1 GYHIQ
6 DGNGQFSG
14 IYVFDT
20 DYTPEL
26 GDEITITAEVEE
38 FYSLTELK
46 NVSAYNVNSSANPL
60 PDPIQL
66 STDEAG
72 SEAYESVLIK
82 VVEAECTN
90 NNLGFG
96 EFELNDGSGPI
107 AVDDFFYLFTAN
119 QGSSY
124 TVTGPLY
131 YSFGTYKIVPRNAE
145 DIEVADPLFFTQDPE
160 EYNMTTTSMDITWST
175 NAPANSVVAYGL
187 TPSFELGIVQNA
199 DQVTDH
205 SITLENLNPSTP
217 YYIGVGSQDLDGNS
231 TTPKEWVVITT
242 SEIEGS
248 IEAYFNHTVNTS
260 VSIEEDANY
269 MPDFTAY
276 FVEQIENATTT
287 LDITMY
293 HWEGDDMSIIDAI
306 NSAYENGVIVR
317 VVTDIE
323 IENLPLANL
332 NSAIPVGF
340 GTETGIMH
348 NKFLIIDEGLPN
360 VKVVTG
366 STNWTTGNLGW
377 DFNNIIEITDQS
389 MAVAYEL
396 EFNEMFG
403 SNTATPDLENA
414 RFGSE
419 KWDNTPH
426 KFIVGG
432 IPTEL
437 YFSPSDGATAQI
449 RERILEAQN
458 RLDFG
463 VMVFTENSLGSAIIT
478 AENNGIDITGIMDY
492 VEFNGSEY
500 QPLLDADV
508 NIMDYINEDGSQWP
522 DGPVFHHK
530 YLIVDHDASD
540 ENPILVTGSHNW
552 SASAESINDENT
564 LIISDIN
571 LANQF
576 YQEYTQR
583 RNEQLDLSITDNP
596 LVQVSMY
603 PNPTS
608 QTLTIEGDINS
619 EVEVF
624 NLQGQ
629 LVLSEAM
636 NNKVALDIST
646 LNAGIYLVKVAGGVV
661 GRVVIQ

>member
-1 GYHIQ
+1 
-6 DGNGQFSG
+6 
-14 IYVFDT
+14 
-20 DYTPEL
+20 
-26 GDEITITAEVEE
+26 
-38 FYSLTELK
+38 
-46 NVSAYNVNSSANPL
+46 
-60 PDPIQL
+60 
-66 STDEAG
+66 
-72 SEAYESVLIK
+72 
-82 VVEAECTN
+82 
-90 NNLGFG
+90 
-96 EFELNDGSGPI
+96 
-107 AVDDFFYLFTAN
+107 
-119 QGSSY
+119 
-124 TVTGPLY
+124 
-131 YSFGTYKIVPRNAE
+131 
-145 DIEVADPLFFTQDPE
+145 
-160 EYNMTTTSMDITWST
+160 MTTTSMDITWST

-187 TPSFELGIVQNA
+187 TPSFELGTVQDNT
-199 DQVTDH
+199 QVTDH
-205 SITLENLNPSTP
+205 IITLDNLTPSTP
-217 YYIGVGSQDLDGNS
+217 YYLGVGSQDGDGNT

-242 SEIEGS
+242 SEISGT

-260 VSIEEDANY
+260 VSVDEEAQY
-269 MPDFTAY
+269 MPDFTGY
-276 FVEQIENATTT
+276 FVEEIGNATST

-306 NSAYENGVIVR
+306 NTAHDNGVVVR

-332 NSAIPVGF
+332 NSAIPVVY
-340 GTETGIMH
+340 GTEAGIMH

-360 VKVVTG
+360 VKVITG

-377 DFNNIIEITDQS
+377 DYNNIIEIQDQS
-389 MAVAYEL
+389 IAVAYEM

-403 SNTATPDLENA
+403 SDTATPNFDNA
-414 RFGSE
+414 RFGAD

-426 KFIVGG
+426 KFLIGE
-432 IPTEL
+432 IPVEL

-478 AENNGIDITGIMDY
+478 AENSGIEITGIMDY

-552 SASAESINDENT
+552 SSSAESINDENT
-564 LIISDIN
+564 LIISDLN

-583 RNEQLDLSITDNP
+583 RNEQLALSIASNS
-596 LVQVSMY
+596 LVEFNMY

-608 QTLTIEGDINS
+608 QVLNLEGNIIS
-619 EVEVF
+619 QVEIF

-629 LVLSEAM
+629 IILSEKM
-636 NNKVALDIST
+636 ENSLSLDVSS
-646 LNAGIYLVKVAGGVV
+646 LMAGIYLVKIEGGVI
-661 GRVVIQ
+661 GRLVIQ